1 MTQRIGHLAHF
12 AALTLLFALVPPA
25 FAEDG
30 QASSFGEM
38 KYKALD
44 PIQLGKEAKPLYQV
58 DAYFRLKDL
67 REISARDPG
76 AYIIPSMA
84 DQDPTGLGKE
94 ANPLYPVDAHFKIK
108 DLREIAARDRGTY
121 IVPSEM
127 NQEATELG
135 KEPKPVY
142 DVDFYFRLKDLREI
156 GSEEKKG
163 YVVLSKIGT

>member
-94 ANPLYPVDAHFKIK
+94 ANPSIRLTPTSR
-108 DLREIAARDRGTY
+108 LRT
-121 IVPSEM
+121 
-127 NQEATELG
+127 LG
-135 KEPKPVY
+135 RSPPGIGG
-142 DVDFYFRLKDLREI
+142 LTSCLRR
-156 GSEEKKG
+156 
-163 YVVLSKIGT
+163 

>member
-1 MTQRIGHLAHF
+1 
-12 AALTLLFALVPPA
+12 
-25 FAEDG
+25 
-30 QASSFGEM
+30 
-38 KYKALD
+38 
-44 PIQLGKEAKPLYQV
+44 YQ
-58 DAYFRLKDL
+58 
-67 REISARDPG
+67 
-76 AYIIPSMA
+76 
-84 DQDPTGLGKE
+84 
-94 ANPLYPVDAHFKIK
+94 VDAHFKIK

-163 YVVLSKIGT
+163 YVVPSKIGT

>member
-44 PIQLGKEAKPLYQV
+44 PIQLGKEAKPLYQ
-58 DAYFRLKDL
+58 
-67 REISARDPG
+67 
-76 AYIIPSMA
+76 
-84 DQDPTGLGKE
+84 
-94 ANPLYPVDAHFKIK
+94 VDAHFKIK

-163 YVVLSKIGT
+163 YVVPSKIGT